1 VTNCAV
7 GSPIILEA
15 ANSAATN
22 EHVIGETFVSGR
34 GKQFVDYARA
44 TLPGQRSE
52 IVRDEFFRKA

>member
-1 VTNCAV
+1 MTNCAV

-22 EHVIGETFVSGR
+22 EHVIGGDLCLRSWQT
-34 GKQFVDYARA
+34 FVDYARA